1 MASPENT
8 RGALYMS
15 LAMASFTFNDALVKS
30 VTSSLSVAQIITVRG
45 VMTTVL
51 VYFVARRLGALRRLA
66 VVFQPLILLRTFF
79 EIGATLT
86 FISALGQIDF
96 ANVTSIMQ
104 SLPLAVTLGAA
115 IFLKEPVGWRRWAA
129 ILVGFFGVLIILRP
143 TADGFA
149 SASLLV
155 VAAVFFTSSRDL
167 VTRRIVA
174 DVPSLTITLF
184 TAAANTIVGAF
195 LIVPMG
201 GWQPMTWE
209 NFLPLVIAALLVFS
223 GYQAVIMAMRTG
235 EISFVAPFRYT
246 SLIWGLVIGILFFG
260 ERPDGFVYVGAAII
274 IVSGLYSFYREG
286 KRRRE
291 AMARSQQPLPQGPT
305 TSMKDGS

>member
-1 MASPENT
+1 MASSDNS

-15 LAMASFTFNDALVKS
+15 LAMASFTCNDALVKS

-45 VMTTVL
+45 IMTTVL
-51 VYFVARRLGALRRLA
+51 VFFVARHLKALRPLS
-66 VVFQPLILLRTFF
+66 VVMQPLILLRTFF

-86 FISALGQIDF
+86 FISALGRIDF
-96 ANVTSIMQ
+96 ANISSIMQ

-115 IFLKEPVGWRRWAA
+115 VFFREPVGWRRWTA
-129 ILVGFFGVLIILRP
+129 IIVGFLGVVIILRP
-143 TADGFA
+143 NAEGLT

-155 VAAVFFTSSRDL
+155 LAAVFFTSARDL

-184 TAAANTIVGAF
+184 TAAANTIVGAI

-201 GWQPMTWE
+201 GWQPMDMA

-223 GYQAVIMAMRTG
+223 GYQAVIMSMRTG

-246 SLIWGLVIGILFFG
+246 GLLWGLVISVLFFG
-260 ERPDGFVYVGAAII
+260 ERPDVFVLLGAAII
-274 IVSGLYSFYREG
+274 ISSGLYSFYRES
-286 KRRRE
+286 RRRQRIAAE
-291 AMARSQQPLPQGPT
+291 AST
-305 TSMKDGS
+305 VNGSEK